1 MPVETPGAAYGPVPL
16 DAPAPRRAGPED
28 GEGPAPSGTDPTR
41 SSLSAGTTSG
51 FGSRPGADRAPA
63 GTVPTR
69 PSTAVTSAA
78 AAAPTASVPT
88 ELQARAQAYARG
100 SRAPS
105 TWRAYTSD
113 MADFQRWCAQQQ
125 PPLRALP
132 AAPETVALYLTALAG
147 VRAPATLRRRLA
159 SISVAHQVAGHDSPT
174 GHPAVRA
181 VWAGIRRSRP
191 TAPRKVRAARTP
203 IITALVGPLLAG
215 STGAGAD
222 GEQPAPS
229 LADVRDRALLLL
241 GFAGALRRSELVAL
255 DVADVVEDDH
265 GLRLRIRRSKT
276 DQDGAGVLRGLPYGS
291 HLTTCPV
298 RAWRAWLA
306 RSGLTEGPA
315 FRAVDRHG
323 RLGPRR
329 LSDRAVAD
337 MIKRRAAAAGVEGVF
352 AGHSLRAGFAT
363 EGYARGVPELAI
375 MRHGR
380 WRSAA
385 VMRGYVE
392 EGALW
397 ADNAAARLGL

>member
-1 MPVETPGAAYGPVPL
+1 MTADAPGASGGTTPPSEPEDTEGRPAPGWGTAL
-16 DAPAPRRAGPED
+16 DPAPA
-28 GEGPAPSGTDPTR
+28 
-41 SSLSAGTTSG
+41 
-51 FGSRPGADRAPA
+51 
-63 GTVPTR
+63 
-69 PSTAVTSAA
+69 AVVVVTG
-78 AAAPTASVPT
+78 PTA
-88 ELQARAQAYARG
+88 LQVQAQAYARG

-113 MADFQRWCAQQQ
+113 MADFRRWCEQQQ
-125 PPLRALP
+125 PPPCALP
-132 AAPETVALYLTALAG
+132 AAPDTVALYLTALAE
-147 VRAPATLRRRLA
+147 VRAPATLRRRLSA
-159 SISVAHQVAGHDSPT
+159 ISVAHQVAGHDSPT

-181 VWAGIRRSRP
+181 VWAGIRRARSV
-191 TAPRKVRAARTP
+191 APRKVRAARTP
-203 IITALVGPLLAG
+203 ILAALVG
-215 STGAGAD
+215 STVPQRGAGTD
-222 GEQPAPS
+222 GPAPGGADREPQPPPPG

-255 DVADVVEDDH
+255 DVADVTEDES

-291 HLTTCPV
+291 RLDTCPV

-306 RSGLTEGPA
+306 RSGLTDGPA

-323 RLGPRR
+323 RLGARR

-337 MIKRRAAAAGVEGVF
+337 MIKRRAAAAGLEGNF

-363 EGYARGVPELAI
+363 ESYARGVPELAV

-380 WRSAA
+380 WRSAS

>member
-1 MPVETPGAAYGPVPL
+1 MAVEALGA
-16 DAPAPRRAGPED
+16 DDGPEAD
-28 GEGPAPSGTDPTR
+28 LAA
-41 SSLSAGTTSG
+41 AGTG
-51 FGSRPGADRAPA
+51 
-63 GTVPTR
+63 PTR
-69 PSTAVTSAA
+69 PTTAVT
-78 AAAPTASVPT
+78 PTVTATPVAGVPT

-159 SISVAHQVAGHDSPT
+159 AISVAHQVAGHDSPT

-203 IITALVGPLLAG
+203 VITALVGPLLTG
-215 STGAGAD
+215 STGAGTD
-222 GEQPAPS
+222 GEQPG
-229 LADVRDRALLLL
+229 LAEVRDRALLLL